1 MNSKISSIEN
11 KLRDLSPERD
21 SKIKEIEKEQKQ
33 AETMVI
39 NLAEKRRQRE
49 ADILAERHNFE
60 RELDEAKRIESEE
73 RAKKAA

>member
-39 NLAEKRRQRE
+39 NLAEKRRERE
-49 ADILAERHNFE
+49 AQILADRHNLE